1 MAKGG
6 FKMLKVKKLS
16 AEVLVFI
23 SLIVGPA
30 LAQEANPIIDVN
42 GDGFYSYPEVGSM
55 YPYIT
60 KADFSAMDTTRDSLL
75 DMDEVMAAQDAGLM
89 PVT

>member
-1 MAKGG
+1 
-6 FKMLKVKKLS
+6 MLKVKKLS
-16 AEVLVFI
+16 AEVLVMI

-30 LAQEANPIIDVN
+30 LAQDANPIIDVN

-60 KADFSAMDTTRDSLL
+60 KADFSLMDTTRDSLL
-75 DMDEVMAAQDAGLM
+75 DMAEVMAAQVAGLI
-89 PVT
+89 PVS